1 LALLAVRLLF
11 VSFPSRIATVL
22 AATAGDALVTASPA
36 LAGEVVDVESDAPVL
51 VVEGPL
57 VDLG

>member
-1 LALLAVRLLF
+1 M
-11 VSFPSRIATVL
+11 SFPSRIATVL

-36 LAGEVVDVESDAPVL
+36 LAGEVVDVESGAPVL
-51 VVEGPL
+51 VAEGPL